1 MSLLLRG
8 LRKSYGTKDVLKS
21 LDLQAPDASV
31 TAVLGANGAGKTTAI
46 RIIAGILRADSGEV
60 VIDGGCPHSR
70 ESLGYLP
77 EVNGLYWSEPVLEQ
91 MLYFAE
97 LRCGRRGRGL
107 KSRAFELA
115 ETLGVAQFLEQ
126 TPRRLSKG
134 TVQRLQIVSA
144 LLLRPILVLLDE
156 PFSGLD
162 PLAVDVVA
170 GVIRRTAADGAT
182 ILMSTHR
189 MEALDDLCDRFCILR
204 GGTVALDVSVSD
216 LRGASRLR
224 TSASPAPAP
233 RR

>member
-1 MSLLLRG
+1 
-8 LRKSYGTKDVLKS
+8 
-21 LDLQAPDASV
+21 
-31 TAVLGANGAGKTTAI
+31 
-46 RIIAGILRADSGEV
+46 
-60 VIDGGCPHSR
+60 
-70 ESLGYLP
+70 
-77 EVNGLYWSEPVLEQ
+77 

-144 LLLRPILVLLDE
+144 LRLRPILVLLDE

-204 GGTVALDVSVSD
+204 GERWRS
-216 LRGASRLR
+216 
-224 TSASPAPAP
+224 TSPSAICEEHPGGGRSLPVPAP